1 MASTCPVGSAAGLAC
16 HGLSIVGD
24 IVTGQLGAAANQALG
39 AVGGSVLSQV
49 AQSMS
54 SAADGLLKTL
64 TTFWMNVDT
73 PTLNSASSPVT
84 SIERQTGWI
93 TTCIAVVCIL
103 VAAARMAI
111 RRRGQPAQ
119 VMMLGLVRLVVVCA
133 VGTFLIQAAGKLGDQ
148 FSSDLLSTAH
158 VGTSGWSG
166 LISTTTLSA
175 AFAPGAGMLLIVS
188 LLVIIS
194 SLIQL
199 MLMVLRVGLLVILTG
214 TLPLAAAA
222 SMNEW
227 GETWWRRHLGWLTAW
242 LLYKPTAAVLYA
254 SAFALTRSSGL
265 VEVMAG
271 FMLLLLSVLALPAL
285 LKLIMPMTAQLGA
298 ASGGAL
304 TMAVAGA
311 LATGAIKAAKMS
323 GTVGTAAGE
332 RTGTGSSPS
341 GNSLPPGGELAG
353 NPSGIGP
360 HAPGGSSATGADS
373 KSGPGTRHGGPDT
386 PQGGP
391 AGAAASASQ
400 VTGLASRAGK
410 TAAGQSAGRPSRHQQ
425 PSQRSGSAQPAGGL
439 ASDGQSASV
448 DASSGS
454 AGPSPSGAGSAD
466 GDTAPS
472 TEIATTDGPGGTS
485 GTSSGGLG
493 EDGGGSRPLPAGA
506 ADTAAPDP
514 VRDLSGPAPQGCPA
528 GAGEPTPVD
537 GIDRTSDP
545 ARPEDTPKTREK
557 EVDDHG

>member
-1 MASTCPVGSAAGLAC
+1 
-16 HGLSIVGD
+16 
-24 IVTGQLGAAANQALG
+24 
-39 AVGGSVLSQV
+39 
-49 AQSMS
+49 
-54 SAADGLLKTL
+54 
-64 TTFWMNVDT
+64 
-73 PTLNSASSPVT
+73 
-84 SIERQTGWI
+84 
-93 TTCIAVVCIL
+93 
-103 VAAARMAI
+103 
-111 RRRGQPAQ
+111 
-119 VMMLGLVRLVVVCA
+119 MLGLVRLVVVCA

-166 LISTTTLSA
+166 LISTTALSS
-175 AFAPGAGMLLIVS
+175 AFAVGPGMLLIVS
-188 LLVIIS
+188 LLIIIS

-254 SAFALTRSSGL
+254 SAFALTHSSGL

-285 LKLIMPMTAQLGA
+285 LKVIMPMTAHLGA

-323 GTVGTAAGE
+323 GTGGAAAGA
-332 RTGTGSSPS
+332 RIGAGGAPS

-353 NPSGIGP
+353 NPSGTGP
-360 HAPGGSSATGADS
+360 NAPGGSSATGADS
-373 KSGPGTRHGGPDT
+373 DGGPGTRHGGPDT
-386 PQGGP
+386 PQGDP
-391 AGAAASASQ
+391 AGASAAASQ

-410 TAAGQSAGRPSRHQQ
+410 TAAIQPVSRALRQGQQ
-425 PSQRSGSAQPAGGL
+425 SGSEQPAGGP

-448 DASSGS
+448 DASGGS
-454 AGPSPSGAGSAD
+454 AGSSPSGSAD
-466 GDTAPS
+466 GNTATS
-472 TEIATTDGPGGTS
+472 TGLAATDSPVGASGTS
-485 GTSSGGLG
+485 G
-493 EDGGGSRPLPAGA
+493 DPGGGDPGGSQPLPVGA
-506 ADTAAPDP
+506 AETPVADP
-514 VRDLSGPAPQGCPA
+514 VHDLSGPAPTGGPA
-528 GAGEPTPVD
+528 GAGEPAAADSTA
-537 GIDRTSDP
+537 RTSDP
-545 ARPEDTPKTREK
+545 AGAKETPRTHET

>member
-1 MASTCPVGSAAGLAC
+1 MASTCPVGSATGLAC
-16 HGLSIVGD
+16 HGLSVAGD
-24 IVTGQLGAAANQALG
+24 IATGQFGSAANQAIG
-39 AVGGSVLSQV
+39 TVGGSVLSQV

-73 PTLNSASSPVT
+73 PALDGAGSTVT
-84 SIERQTGWI
+84 TIEKQTGWI

-103 VAAARMAI
+103 VAAARMAL
-111 RRRGQPAQ
+111 RRRGQPAH

-148 FSSDLLSTAH
+148 FSSDLLSAAH

-175 AFAPGAGMLLIVS
+175 AFASGDGMLLIVS

-254 SAFALTRSSGL
+254 SAFALTHSSGL

-285 LKLIMPMTAQLGA
+285 LKVIVPMTAHLGA
-298 ASGGAL
+298 ASGGSL

-311 LATGAIKAAKMS
+311 LATGAIKAAKMT
-323 GTVGTAAGE
+323 GTGGAAAGV
-332 RTGTGSSPS
+332 RTGTGSAPS
-341 GNSLPPGGELAG
+341 GNALPPGGESAANLSG
-353 NPSGIGP
+353 SGPTVPSGG
-360 HAPGGSSATGADS
+360 SATGADG
-373 KSGPGTRHGGPDT
+373 SGNPGTTQGGLGT
-386 PQGGP
+386 QRGGP
-391 AGAAASASQ
+391 AGAAAATSQ
-400 VTGLASRAGK
+400 V
-410 TAAGQSAGRPSRHQQ
+410 AGQTTRADKSAAQSADRAPGHQQ
-425 PSQRSGSAQPAGGL
+425 PGRQSGSAQP
-439 ASDGQSASV
+439 SDGPASGGQTAQA
-448 DASSGS
+448 DAASGP

-466 GDTAPS
+466 ASTAATAGLTAAGGPAGASGAAGGDAGAS
-472 TEIATTDGPGGTS
+472 VGG
-485 GTSSGGLG
+485 
-493 EDGGGSRPLPAGA
+493 EGGGSRPLPAGA
-506 ADTAAPDP
+506 AESATPDP
-514 VRDLSGPAPQGCPA
+514 VHDLSGLVAKGGPVGAAGPADSA
-528 GAGEPTPVD
+528 
-537 GIDRTSDP
+537 DRTSDP
-545 ARPEDTPKTREK
+545 SAADDTPKTHEN
-557 EVDDHG
+557 GG